1 MKATDFIEACHE
13 ETNYVVATSRRAV
26 NLFCE
31 IMEWSKEDVYFVGDD
46 PHGVVSLGD
55 YLFNMSDIHEVV
67 ANYEKHIERFGS
79 NEELSNA
86 IIRWYDWTIDWHNK
100 HMPMGWVKV
109 KRMNALTKQVE
120 YVTPEVQ
127 EGKSASEHV
136 VFRTDRYGYHLG
148 FYDKKSNRF
157 VSFGRDYNFFRP
169 NEVLYWTEI
178 HEPDDT
184 HNINLHSWLM
194 GACDLVKKGE

>member
-1 MKATDFIEACHE
+1 MKKELLQKC
-13 ETNYVVATSRRAV
+13 NLVAHNASVAARDEIR
-26 NLFCE
+26 LFCQ
-31 IMEWSKEDVYFVGDD
+31 IMDWSDADVYFVADD
-46 PHGVVSLGD
+46 PHGGVSLGD
-55 YLFNMSDIHEVV
+55 YFFNMSDIHEVV

-100 HMPMGWVKV
+100 HMPMDWVKV

-127 EGKSASEHV
+127 EGKSALEHV
-136 VFRTDRYGYHLG
+136 VFWTDRYGYHLG
-148 FYDKKSNRF
+148 FYDKKLNRF